1 MEYKFKQQLVAL
13 LSIDLEYRTLME
25 TTKITIWFQDLV
37 FELAILKNARVLIYC
52 NIESCI
58 KI

>member
-37 FELAILKNARVLIYC
+37 FEPAILKNARVLIYC